1 MHLREQLRNVRGKSK
16 SPVRRELRKWIGP
29 IGKSKSPEDD
39 IDDKEQMRQT
49 LSQQDLELRKAREMN
64 RRSRDEIR
72 KLQGGNP
79 TMMSSGVTVANRLPI
94 RVDDDPAYQQIPL
107 KASQQALQSAHA
119 STRRSYK
126 SSRSATRQ
134 FTSSHASSA
143 SSSQPVEGPEDDN
156 DHQLRWSRTRIRSR
170 DGRKSSESSRRMS
183 AEVLM
188 DLRQQLQEVRGKSK
202 SPEDDIDDKE
212 QMRQSLSQQD
222 LELKKAM
229 EMIRRLQDEIR
240 RKQGGNPTMMSSVVT
255 DANRSPIR
263 MDDAAD
269 REILSQQDLELRKAR
284 ETIRR
289 LQDENR
295 KKQGGNLSMMNSG
308 VNVPIRVDDDPACRQ
323 IPLKASR
330 HALEIQLKQRNEEYR
345 ALQTLLDDLK
355 QQKATHVSESEEAIQ
370 AVTAQMDSARAA
382 IHEMRDKLS
391 NLSRQAND
399 RQNLNVD
406 VDHQSREME
415 QLRAQNRRLTAQ
427 NVYEAKPFITAYNE
441 SYFSRHSGVA
451 TAELNQFKETLN
463 IGHGSSQD
471 NPGCSPK
478 NYQGCSSKGCSPKN
492 YKRLLDHHQN
502 LQKQYEQSL
511 MNLKLHQAKCG
522 FKL

>member
-1 MHLREQLRNVRGKSK
+1 MDLRQQLQEVR
-16 SPVRRELRKWIGP
+16 
-29 IGKSKSPEDD
+29 GKSKSPEDD

-64 RRSRDEIR
+64 KRLRDEIR
-72 KLQGGNP
+72 KLHGGNP
-79 TMMSSGVTVANRLPI
+79 SMMSSGVTVANRSSI
-94 RVDDDPAYQQIPL
+94 RVDDDPAY
-107 KASQQALQSAHA
+107 
-119 STRRSYK
+119 
-126 SSRSATRQ
+126 
-134 FTSSHASSA
+134 
-143 SSSQPVEGPEDDN
+143 
-156 DHQLRWSRTRIRSR
+156 
-170 DGRKSSESSRRMS
+170 
-183 AEVLM
+183 
-188 DLRQQLQEVRGKSK
+188 
-202 SPEDDIDDKE
+202 
-212 QMRQSLSQQD
+212 
-222 LELKKAM
+222 
-229 EMIRRLQDEIR
+229 
-240 RKQGGNPTMMSSVVT
+240 
-255 DANRSPIR
+255 
-263 MDDAAD
+263 
-269 REILSQQDLELRKAR
+269 
-284 ETIRR
+284 
-289 LQDENR
+289 
-295 KKQGGNLSMMNSG
+295 
-308 VNVPIRVDDDPACRQ
+308 RQ

-355 QQKATHVSESEEAIQ
+355 QQKDTHVSESEEAIQ

-406 VDHQSREME
+406 VDDQSREME

-441 SYFSRHSGVA
+441 SYFSRRSGVA

-463 IGHGSSQD
+463 IGQGSSQD
-471 NPGCSPK
+471 N
-478 NYQGCSSKGCSPKN
+478 QGCSPKN